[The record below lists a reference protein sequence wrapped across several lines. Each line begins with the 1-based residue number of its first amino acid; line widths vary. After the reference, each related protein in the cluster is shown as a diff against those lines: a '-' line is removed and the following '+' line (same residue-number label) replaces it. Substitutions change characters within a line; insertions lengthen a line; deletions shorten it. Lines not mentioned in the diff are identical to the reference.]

1 MGKKD
6 ILLKDYFTPER
17 FSDAIN
23 AIIFK
28 GERVLEPAKIKP
40 GSIETYCVENETD
53 KTTVNHRFR
62 DSIKVAEFSN
72 AVYCLMAIEHE
83 SKQDPL
89 MVLRILEY
97 DVREY
102 FRQIRENGNK
112 KKLKPVI
119 TVVMYWKDN
128 KWTQPKSLREMFDKN
143 VTNYLE
149 KHGFGDYIPDY
160 RMHLFTPESATQEEL
175 NYFTTDLKDVI
186 AYVKYSSDKDKL
198 RQYAEDNNTVLNR
211 ESVTV
216 INALTG
222 SNLKIEVGKENVIM
236 CEALTQIKAE
246 GREIGR
252 QEGSVI
258 GFIAACREFGKTDEE
273 IIELV
278 KKKYKISKEEVGKL
292 MKE

>member
-1 MGKKD
+1 MLKLRKDKCLYGK
-6 ILLKDYFTPER
+6 ER
-17 FSDAIN
+17 HIV
-23 AIIFK
+23 K
-28 GERVLEPAKIKP
+28 G
-40 GSIETYCVENETD
+40 
-53 KTTVNHRFR
+53 
-62 DSIKVAEFSN
+62 
-72 AVYCLMAIEHE
+72 
-83 SKQDPL
+83 
-89 MVLRILEY
+89 
-97 DVREY
+97 
-102 FRQIRENGNK
+102 
-112 KKLKPVI
+112 
-119 TVVMYWKDN
+119 
-128 KWTQPKSLREMFDKN
+128 
-143 VTNYLE
+143 
-149 KHGFGDYIPDY
+149 
-160 RMHLFTPESATQEEL
+160 LFTPESATQEEL

-246 GREIGR
+246 G
-252 QEGSVI
+252 SVI

-278 KKKYKISKEEVGKL
+278 TKKYEISREEVGKL